1 MRTGLEMKM
10 PFTSCGGFSWERAL
24 GCRKLTYRDC
34 EVQSKSQAF
43 VSIIC
48 SQDILRYEFCIK
60 TASS

>member
-1 MRTGLEMKM
+1 MRTVLEMKM

-24 GCRKLTYRDC
+24 GCRKLTYGGC

-48 SQDILRYEFCIK
+48 SQDILDMNF
-60 TASS
+60 A